1 LGKEDALEES
11 EERFKTLFHSAP
23 DAIAI
28 SDMKGVITEVNDA
41 TLKLSGYTRDELVGK
56 HFSKLPSFRARELP
70 RYIKIFNTILR
81 GRIPEPFEIPLLKK
95 DGTTDWAEVH
105 LGFIESG
112 GKRVRIQAILRN
124 ITDRKKIEDE
134 LKESEARYRNLA
146 ENAADILLTI
156 DLEGRFTYF
165 SKEYD
170 EDTGYTAKELVG
182 KSIGDILTI
191 QSKLKAF
198 RRLAR
203 WINGELEFSPLM
215 LWVETKK
222 GKTLPFEINDSP
234 ILENRKLTGI
244 VIVARNVEE
253 RYRMEERNRRSEER
267 LKILFENAPDA
278 IFLGDRKGTIVDGN
292 RTAETLLGYPRD
304 ELIGKNLLTS
314 GIIPRNQI
322 PRVTSELT
330 RTALGQP
337 TGPNEFTINRKDG
350 DQITVEVST
359 FPVKIE
365 DQSLVLGIAR
375 DVSERK
381 KIQDTLK
388 ESEEKF
394 RNWIENAP
402 VGILN
407 IDLVGYITYI
417 NDKFEEETGYS
428 RDEVIGKNFLELG
441 LVSDD
446 TADLLVERMRDRLS
460 GAPTQRMEILINHK
474 NGGTKWVEI
483 EGRVLDDE
491 GTLTGLQLIATDI
504 NEKVEYRRK
513 LESHVHEQTRRLEE
527 SEERFRSL
535 STKSLDAIIEVDLR
549 GKITYAS
556 PAAEEISGYSIEEIL
571 SMPFVDF
578 LPPEELPRVAQAFTQ
593 GIESG
598 ELETLYSFKI
608 KRKDGTQVYA
618 EVNVSPLFRD
628 DEVSGF
634 QTVIRNITQRL
645 REEEELRDTERFLA
659 AGKIASVLAQDL
671 NDPLQKIKTALS
683 QMEEDPKKA
692 DESRESMTEALS
704 YAERLLDDLHRFIED
719 SPTQL
724 STVNIG
730 QLVEETLMEFSI
742 PESVELN
749 IEIGGGVEEVLL
761 DPSKIRR
768 VLVNLVQNAVE
779 AMLGGGELNIS
790 VEHDRE
796 NAIIKVTDTGTGIPK
811 FLLQDVFKTFVTTKE
826 TGMGLGLPYSKQA
839 VESHGGTISVESD
852 MGEGSTFT
860 IKLPIE
866 GASMHRRR
874 GKGPL

>member
-1 LGKEDALEES
+1 MGKEDALEES

-28 SDMKGVITEVNDA
+28 GDMKGVITEVNDA

-70 RYIKIFNTILR
+70 RYIKIFNTLLR

-105 LGFIESG
+105 LGFLESG
-112 GKRVRIQAILRN
+112 GKRVGIQAILRN
-124 ITDRKKIEDE
+124 ISDRKIIEEE
-134 LKESEARYRNLA
+134 LRESEARYRSLA

-170 EDTGYTAKELVG
+170 EDTGYTAEELIG
-182 KSIGDILTI
+182 KNIGDILTL

-203 WINGELEFSPLM
+203 WINGEREFSPMM

-222 GKTLPFEINDSP
+222 GETLPFEINDSP
-234 ILENRKLTGI
+234 ILVDRKLTGMM
-244 VIVARNVEE
+244 IVARNVEE
-253 RYRMEERNRRSEER
+253 RYKMEERNRRSEER

-278 IFLGDRKGTIVDGN
+278 IFLGDRKGNIVDSN
-292 RTAETLLGYPRD
+292 RTAENLLGYSRG

-314 GIIPRNQI
+314 GDIPRNQI
-322 PRVTSELT
+322 TKVTRELA
-330 RTALGQP
+330 RTVLGQP
-337 TGPNEFTINRKDG
+337 RGPFEFTINRKDG

-365 DQSLVLGIAR
+365 DRSLILGIAR

-381 KIQDTLK
+381 KIQDTLR

-417 NDKFEEETGYS
+417 NNKFEEETGYS
-428 RDEVIGKNFLELG
+428 REEVIGKNFLELG
-441 LVSDD
+441 LVSDE

-460 GAPTQRMEILINHK
+460 GAPAQRMEVLVNHRD
-474 NGGTKWVEI
+474 GGTKWVEI
-483 EGRVLDDE
+483 EGRVLEDE
-491 GTLTGLQLIATDI
+491 GSPTGLQLIATDI
-504 NEKVEYRRK
+504 NEKVEYRGK
-513 LESHVHEQTRRLEE
+513 LESLVHEQTQRLEE
-527 SEERFRSL
+527 SEGRFRSL

-549 GKITYAS
+549 GRISYAS
-556 PAAEEISGYSIEEIL
+556 PSAEEISGYSIEEIL
-571 SMPFVDF
+571 GMPFVEF

-671 NDPLQKIKTALS
+671 NDPLQTIKNALS
-683 QMEEDPKKA
+683 QIEEAPEKA
-692 DESRESMTEALS
+692 DEIRESMTEAVD
-704 YAERLLDDLHRFIED
+704 YAGQLLDDLHRFIED
-719 SPTQL
+719 SPTQISNVSL
-724 STVNIG
+724 G
-730 QLVEETLMEFSI
+730 ALLRETLNEFPI
-742 PESVELN
+742 PESVELKM
-749 IEIGGGVEEVLL
+749 EIGSGVEEVLL

-768 VLVNLVQNAVE
+768 VLVNLVRNAVE
-779 AMLGGGELNIS
+779 AMPDGGELKIS
-790 VEHDRE
+790 VERDRE
-796 NAIIKVTDTGTGIPK
+796 NAAIKVADTGTGIPE
-811 FLLQDVFKTFVTTKE
+811 FLQQDVFKTFVTTKE

-839 VESHGGTISVESD
+839 IESHGGTISVESE

-860 IKLPIE
+860 IRLPIE
-866 GASMHRRR
+866 GAGLHRRR